1 MRDELGAALVDW
13 GKKEPQLVVLDGD
26 LSTSTRTSLFR
37 DAFPNRFFNM
47 GIAEQDMVGTAI
59 GLTLA
64 GKNVVVGGF
73 TMFTLGRAWEFV
85 RLAAHDIRPVKFCP
99 THAALSPGQDGC
111 SHQCLEDLALACSIP
126 HLNVVAPA
134 DSLEARQILNFVI
147 PARETFYVR
156 LTRNA
161 APAILPEEYQ
171 FDFGRAKEV
180 IPGSDVTILAYGGM
194 LGTAMKAAAQLKSNE
209 ISAQVVNI
217 STLKP
222 LDVDSIIKFARN
234 TGALVVAEDHNVI
247 TGIGA
252 QVAAQVSQKVTIP
265 VELVGIN
272 DQFGQSGSEEELK
285 THYKLTAEEIVVKA
299 KRGIKRKDI
308 RPQKRTL
315 TRK

>member
-1 MRDELGAALVDW
+1 MRDELGAALVEW
-13 GKKEPQLVVLDGD
+13 GKKDPQLVVLDGD
-26 LSTSTRTSLFR
+26 LSSSTRTSLFR
-37 DAFPNRFFNM
+37 DAFPSRFFNM

-85 RLAAHDIRPVKFCP
+85 RLMGHDSRPVKLCP

-134 DSLEARQILNFVI
+134 DASEARQILDFVI
-147 PARETFYVR
+147 PAREPFFVR

-161 APAILPEEYQ
+161 TLQILPQDYNFE
-171 FDFGRAKEV
+171 FGRAKEV
-180 IPGSDVTILAYGGM
+180 FPGSDVTIITFGGM
-194 LGTAMKAAAQLKSNE
+194 LATAINAAQILKTRQ
-209 ISAQVVNI
+209 ISAQVVNL

-222 LDVDSIIKFARN
+222 LDSYSIRKFAQN
-234 TGALVVAEDHNVI
+234 TGALVMVEDHNVL
-247 TGIGA
+247 TGIGS
-252 QVAAQVSQKVTIP
+252 QIAALVSQTLPSPI
-265 VELVGIN
+265 ELVGIQ

-285 THYKLTAEEIVVKA
+285 THYKLTAEEIVKKA
-299 KRGIKRKDI
+299 ERAVKRKGLL
-308 RPQKRTL
+308 RA
-315 TRK
+315 

>member
-1 MRDELGAALVDW
+1 MRDELGAALVEW
-13 GKKEPQLVVLDGD
+13 GKKDPHLVVLDGD
-26 LSTSTRTSLFR
+26 LSSSTRTSMFH
-37 DAFPNRFFNM
+37 DAFPTRFFNM

-85 RLAAHDIRPVKFCP
+85 RLAAHDARPVKFCP

-126 HLNVVAPA
+126 RLNVVAPA
-134 DSLEARQILNFVI
+134 DPLEARQILNFVI

-161 APAILPEEYQ
+161 APDVLPQDYQ
-171 FDFGRAKEV
+171 FEFGRAKEV
-180 IPGSDVTILAYGGM
+180 VPGSDVTIIASGGM
-194 LGTAMKAAAQLKSNE
+194 LATAMKAATILKGKE
-209 ISAQVVNI
+209 ISAQVVNV

-222 LDVDSIIKFARN
+222 LDGDSIIKFARN
-234 TGALVVAEDHNVI
+234 TGALVIAEDHNVL
-247 TGIGA
+247 TGMGA
-252 QVAAQVSQKVTIP
+252 QIAAVVAQKVVIP
-265 VELVGIN
+265 MELVGIH

-299 KRGIKRKDI
+299 QHGIKRKGI
-308 RPQKRTL
+308 RKEKRIP